1 MECNVKCAGR
11 MSDQDAA
18 VRMMATHC
26 FATLIQLMP
35 LDGGVPE
42 PPGLDAALG
51 SRRLE
56 QKRFLEQLFNPRS
69 IEDYVVPVPLRAT
82 LRSYQ
87 QVSQQSQT
95 PHILRTSIYSTKF
108 I

>member
-1 MECNVKCAGR
+1 MFVSYIGR
-11 MSDQDAA
+11 MSEQDAA

-51 SRRLE
+51 PRRSE
-56 QKRFLEQLFNPRS
+56 QRRFLEQLFNPS
-69 IEDYVVPVPLRAT
+69 TIKDYVLPVPLRAT

-87 QVSQQSQT
+87 QVF
-95 PHILRTSIYSTKF
+95 ILGFKDTDCTFCVY
-108 I
+108 